1 MWVFVFCVCFSGQKG
16 DPGFPGDPGTMGP
29 PGPKGGVGEMGI
41 PGKCIDK
48 TPKMFIYYVHN
59 GYFCTGTTAPKVSR
73 NVLTRLHDVVRS
85 LNLSSPRKPSRRS

>member
-1 MWVFVFCVCFSGQKG
+1 MFCVCFSGQKG

-48 TPKMFIYYVHN
+48 APKIHN
-59 GYFCTGTTAPKVSR
+59 VYFCTGTTAPKVSR
-73 NVLTRLHDVVRS
+73 NVLKRLHDVVG
-85 LNLSSPRKPSRRS
+85 RRC